1 MAVASSATDIVHTVD
16 GVPLRVKLRRAERMR
31 KLKAMGLIL
40 PLFVFL
46 MLAFIIPI
54 GALLVISVQNP
65 EIPTVLP
72 RTAQAILTWDGE
84 ELPGNDVLAPF
95 IEELKIAQENR
106 VIGKPAK
113 RLNYNITGYRSL
125 MMKTGRRL
133 VGKIRTAVAVP
144 ATGTLGVTTDA
155 NAGKGVETVE
165 AVEVDLESDN
175 LIDTLIDIDKRWG
188 ERKYWLAFK
197 DAAGSYTAY
206 YMLAALDRE
215 TNDDGDVV
223 LVPERKRVYIDIVYR
238 TFWISLVVTVVCFV
252 LGYPLAY
259 LLASVPTRYGNL
271 LMILVLLPFWTSL
284 LVRTTAW
291 VVLLQREGVV
301 NDAAMTIGMLGER
314 VQLIHN
320 RFGVYVAMVHI
331 LLPFMVLPIFSV
343 MKGISPT
350 YMRAAASLGANPF
363 RSFMKVYVPQT
374 IPGIGAG
381 CLLVFIISLGYYITP
396 ALVGGAADQMLSYF
410 IAFFTNRTINW
421 GMSSALSVI
430 LLACVLVMFWIYN
443 RMVGID
449 KMKMG

>member
-301 NDAAMTIGMLGER
+301 NDAAMTIGMLG
-314 VQLIHN
+314 
-320 RFGVYVAMVHI
+320 
-331 LLPFMVLPIFSV
+331 
-343 MKGISPT
+343 
-350 YMRAAASLGANPF
+350 
-363 RSFMKVYVPQT
+363 
-374 IPGIGAG
+374 
-381 CLLVFIISLGYYITP
+381 
-396 ALVGGAADQMLSYF
+396 
-410 IAFFTNRTINW
+410 
-421 GMSSALSVI
+421 
-430 LLACVLVMFWIYN
+430 
-443 RMVGID
+443 
-449 KMKMG
+449 

>member
-1 MAVASSATDIVHTVD
+1 MAVTSSTTDIVHTVD

-31 KLKAMGLIL
+31 RLKALGLIL
-40 PLFVFL
+40 PLFLFL
-46 MLAFIIPI
+46 LLAFIIPI

-215 TNDDGDVV
+215 TTTDGDIV
-223 LVPERKRVYIDIVYR
+223 LVKERKRVYIDVIYR